1 MTDYGRVLRIWDDAQ
16 RERLS
21 GVAQT
26 LGLETPLFTG
36 FPTVHVAGTNGKG
49 SVCAMVAA
57 ILMASGYR
65 TGLFTSPHLYR
76 ENERIL
82 VDGTPILEEVLTA
95 YLDEIYARYPD
106 LRLFDGYLYA
116 ALRWYTRQKVAFGVM
131 EAGVGGALD
140 ATNIL
145 LPQVTAIATIGMDH
159 REILGDTL
167 CEIALQKAGIAKPG
181 VPMALYPRYPGEVER
196 TIRDHCRRVGAP
208 VLAYEPGELEL
219 RPGEDGSWRLDI
231 RRPGLSLLDTRV
243 SLMGRHQAYNAALA
257 VLIAQALMEQGY
269 GITPDAIREGLMAA
283 RHPGRLELIEQ
294 TPILLLDGAHN
305 PEGAAAL
312 ATAIRDA
319 YPSKPL
325 VLLTAMMSNKDASGV
340 AAQLAPLA
348 DRVIATQV
356 DAPRALDCQRLA
368 AFYGEKAQAVSDPRA
383 ALSRAREL
391 CPQNGVLLVAGSLYL
406 PHALGL
412 G

>member
-1 MTDYGRVLRIWDDAQ
+1 MTDYGRVLRIWDDVQ

-196 TIRDHCRRVGAP
+196 TIRDYCRRVGAP
-208 VLAYEPGELEL
+208 SLPMNRGNWSCVPARMAAGEWISAAPAYPFWTREFP
-219 RPGEDGSWRLDI
+219 SWGGIRL
-231 RRPGLSLLDTRV
+231 
-243 SLMGRHQAYNAALA
+243 
-257 VLIAQALMEQGY
+257 
-269 GITPDAIREGLMAA
+269 ITP
-283 RHPGRLELIEQ
+283 
-294 TPILLLDGAHN
+294 LL
-305 PEGAAAL
+305 
-312 ATAIRDA
+312 RC
-319 YPSKPL
+319 S
-325 VLLTAMMSNKDASGV
+325 S
-340 AAQLAPLA
+340 
-348 DRVIATQV
+348 
-356 DAPRALDCQRLA
+356 PRR
-368 AFYGEKAQAVSDPRA
+368 
-383 ALSRAREL
+383 
-391 CPQNGVLLVAGSLYL
+391 
-406 PHALGL
+406 
-412 G
+412 